1 MGRIT
6 LGHDLLHHLQRAG
19 DDGAAGLAGV
29 EELLLVDLAG
39 AGVVADEHHFDL
51 LVVPLEEQ
59 VEQDEEALGDV
70 LGRLGHRA
78 GDVHQAEHHR
88 LGGGV
93 GLLDQQVVLEIE
105 GIEERHPVDARAEL
119 GDFQLE
125 FLDIAE
131 VVRLFALDPLQFLQ
145 RRAQLGPAA
154 AGQRDAPRMGRAQ
167 GADDVDARR
176 VAVVADAGADGLE
189 GVGAGDV
196 ALDQVGQL
204 QVLEHEVEEFLL
216 GDLED
221 EVVHAFAAVAGL
233 AAAAAA
239 PAAGWT
245 GDVLAGGEFL
255 VAGVDDG
262 LPPATAMV
270 QHRFVDIAPGNADLL
285 AVLHVGNGTP
295 ADGLLD
301 GLLDVFTVAPQEA
314 LAVHRALVLAVQT
327 PVDDVAHEC
336 SSGPVAPRRSGG
348 AEVRM
353 RRRPVRSQRPY
364 RWQTTATCEPA
375 GTIPTAGGPA
385 SRCSRARPCV

>member
-105 GIEERHPVDARAEL
+105 GIEERYPVDARAEP
-119 GDFQLE
+119 GDFQFE

-196 ALDQVGQL
+196 ALDQVG
-204 QVLEHEVEEFLL
+204 
-216 GDLED
+216 
-221 EVVHAFAAVAGL
+221 
-233 AAAAAA
+233 
-239 PAAGWT
+239 
-245 GDVLAGGEFL
+245 
-255 VAGVDDG
+255 
-262 LPPATAMV
+262 
-270 QHRFVDIAPGNADLL
+270 
-285 AVLHVGNGTP
+285 
-295 ADGLLD
+295 
-301 GLLDVFTVAPQEA
+301 
-314 LAVHRALVLAVQT
+314 
-327 PVDDVAHEC
+327 
-336 SSGPVAPRRSGG
+336 
-348 AEVRM
+348 
-353 RRRPVRSQRPY
+353 
-364 RWQTTATCEPA
+364 
-375 GTIPTAGGPA
+375 
-385 SRCSRARPCV
+385 